1 MIVSDSAKLRA
12 RVYTNLDLLSLFV
25 ILISRVDGCLS
36 VIVGDIVLIQH
47 LVHVCI
53 GA

>member
-1 MIVSDSAKLRA
+1 MIVSDSAKP
-12 RVYTNLDLLSLFV
+12 RVRLYTNLDLLRLFV
-25 ILISRVDGCLS
+25 VLISRVDSCLS

>member
-1 MIVSDSAKLRA
+1 MMVSDSAKA
-12 RVYTNLDLLSLFV
+12 QVRVDTNLDLLRLFV
-25 ILISRVDGCLS
+25 ILISRVDSCLS
-36 VIVGDIVLIQH
+36 VIVGNIVLIQH